1 MVARA
6 PRKRMYRTMQGRMVD
21 IEKLRAANEST
32 RAVGNMNVNARGDVL
47 GPSGQII
54 TKKENVMKKY
64 YEQPKGMVD
73 DTPARAKPTPA
84 RRTPPTAQADQQVK
98 VIRQPEV
105 QVMTPMAPSAEPQQE
120 AKKIVTPEAIKPEA
134 EPEAKQVETFKP
146 KTTTSSKSGIDAA
159 LDGLE

>member
-21 IEKLRAANEST
+21 IEKLRAANESE
-32 RAVGNMNVNARGDVL
+32 RAVGNMSVNARGDIL
-47 GPSGQII
+47 GPSGQIV

-73 DTPARAKPTPA
+73 DTPARAKPIPA
-84 RRTPPTAQADQQVK
+84 RRTPPTQANQDVQIV
-98 VIRQPEV
+98 RQKEP
-105 QVMTPMAPSAEPQQE
+105 QVMAPIPPKAE
-120 AKKIVTPEAIKPEA
+120 AKKIVKPEA
-134 EPEAKQVETFKP
+134 PKTETVVEPEGKKVETFKP
-146 KTTTSSKSGIDAA
+146 KTTTSKSGIDAA